1 VDKVFDAKNLKHL
14 RKLVKKTVGL
24 ELNDDDLYDCAVSVV
39 RFTSAKILRSREYL
53 SQEENNGG
61 NARK

>member
-1 VDKVFDAKNLKHL
+1 MDKVFDAKNLKHL
-14 RKLVKKTVGL
+14 RKLVKKNVGL

>member
-1 VDKVFDAKNLKHL
+1 MDKVFDAKNLKHL